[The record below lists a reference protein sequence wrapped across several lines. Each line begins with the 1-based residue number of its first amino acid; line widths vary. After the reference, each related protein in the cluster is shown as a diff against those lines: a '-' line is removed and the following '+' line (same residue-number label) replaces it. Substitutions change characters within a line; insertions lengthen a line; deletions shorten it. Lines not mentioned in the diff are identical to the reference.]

1 MAGVRSMT
9 RKLADRFPRRPP
21 SLADAAGLVAK
32 AARDRHAPG
41 GALVTRAGRVA
52 LSGPAIL
59 AVVLLLLGL
68 LISSQSYLIQG
79 ATSLTFAL
87 AATGLGLA
95 LGLGGEHLL
104 GQLSIFAAGAYVTA
118 VLTANHGWNFWPAAI
133 VGTAVAALF
142 GLLLSLIGL
151 RVSQFYFALIGFFVV
166 YLIPNIVQEFASQTG
181 GTVGIGVPDQPSI
194 FGIQLT
200 ARGMYFLAAIAIIA
214 SLVLVKNLRQSPL
227 GIHMRRL
234 REGPIQLAMSGIPP
248 WRVRIAMY
256 VTSSVLAGLGG
267 AIYSHISGYILPD
280 DFDLTTTIML
290 FAAVMVGGA
299 TTLLGP
305 TIGVVLL
312 YVIPNVVVYI
322 NGYSDLVYG
331 GIVLVSILLFRG
343 GVEQASRD
351 LMRSLLGHLRARAS
365 KSTTALIGP
374 QRFRAAGRAGRLDQ
388 PVGDV
393 DIPALVDILWSLR
406 ANSLATGHTEVVVT
420 GARKHYGG
428 VQAIDMGPDDVFA
441 VRQGQVHVLL
451 GPNGSGKTTLLNAI
465 CGITRLDSGT
475 VRIGDDKITGTPV
488 YRVAR
493 AGLSRSFQSPNFP
506 EEVSPVDILAASLA
520 HMRSVSYFH
529 WLTGDPPARRA
540 NAECRRQALDIA
552 WAAGLGEAAQE
563 SCGGLTSGR
572 RRMLDVLVALVS
584 QSRIALL
591 DEPAAGLSGP
601 ERQAL
606 RRIIRSLAERGVGF
620 LVVEHDLSFSLGVAD
635 YVTVLS
641 AGKQLAHGQP
651 EEVRDNRDV
660 RAVLVGTE
668 Q

>member
-1 MAGVRSMT
+1 MSPGRRSVVQ
-9 RKLADRFPRRPP
+9 KLADRFPRWPP
-21 SLADAAGLVAK
+21 GAAGVGSVA
-32 AARDRHAPG
+32 G
-41 GALVTRAGRVA
+41 GAKDRSALWGALAARAGRTA
-52 LSGPAIL
+52 LNGPAVL
-59 AVVLLLLGL
+59 AAVLLLLGL
-68 LISSQSYLIQG
+68 LVSSQSYLIQG
-79 ATSLTFAL
+79 STSLTFAL

-118 VLTANHGWNFWPAAI
+118 VLTAHHGWNFWPAAV
-133 VGTAVAALF
+133 VGAAAATVA
-142 GLLLSLIGL
+142 GLLLSLVGL

-181 GTVGIGVPDQPSI
+181 GTVGIGVPDVPSI
-194 FGIQLT
+194 FGMQLT
-200 ARGMYFLAAIAIIA
+200 ARGMYFLAAIAVIV

-248 WRVRIAMY
+248 WRVRMAMY

-267 AIYSHISGYILPD
+267 AIYSHISGYLLPD

-290 FAAVMVGGA
+290 FAAVIVGGA

-322 NGYSDLVYG
+322 SGYSDLVYG
-331 GIVLVSILLFRG
+331 GIVLLSILLFRG
-343 GVEQASRD
+343 GVEQAGREA
-351 LMRSLLGHLRARAS
+351 MRSLWRHLAARFPRPARAPGR
-365 KSTTALIGP
+365 TR
-374 QRFRAAGRAGRLDQ
+374 RFRPSSRVGRLGQ
-388 PVGDV
+388 PAGEVN
-393 DIPALVDILWSLR
+393 IPALVDMLWSLR
-406 ANSLATGHTEVVVT
+406 AGSLATGHVEVVVT
-420 GARKHYGG
+420 GVGKRFSG

-451 GPNGSGKTTLLNAI
+451 GPNGSGKTTLLNVI
-465 CGITRLDSGT
+465 CGITRPDRGT
-475 VRIGDDKITGTPV
+475 VRIGDDEITNAPI
-488 YRVAR
+488 YHIAR
-493 AGLSRSFQSPNFP
+493 AGISRSFQSPRFP
-506 EEVSPVDILAASLA
+506 EEVTPVDILAASLA
-520 HMRSVSYFH
+520 RMRSISYFH

-540 NAECRRQALDIA
+540 IGECRRQALDIA
-552 WAAGLGEAAQE
+552 WAAGLGQAAQE
-563 SCGGLTSGR
+563 PCGGLTSGR

-584 QSRIALL
+584 RSRIALL

-601 ERQAL
+601 ERRAL
-606 RRIIRSLAERGVGF
+606 GTIIRSLAERGMGL

-635 YVTVLS
+635 CVTVLS
-641 AGKQLAHGQP
+641 AGRQLAHGQP
-651 EEVRDNRDV
+651 DEVRDNRDV

-668 Q
+668 K